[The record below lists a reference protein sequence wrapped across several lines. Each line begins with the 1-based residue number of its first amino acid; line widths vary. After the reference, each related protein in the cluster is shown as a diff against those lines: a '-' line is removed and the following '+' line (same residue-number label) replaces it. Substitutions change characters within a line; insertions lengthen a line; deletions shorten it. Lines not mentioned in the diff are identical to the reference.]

1 MSLRLRIARFALV
14 GAICLA
20 IQYVLLTILS
30 GVIHLYFAETIG
42 FMLSAQLNFLL
53 SQTFTW
59 SDRQHSSNLAM
70 RWVKF
75 NVSAL
80 MSVLIVNASVFL
92 LLAQVGV
99 WSWLAMLIANVAS
112 TTFTFVMNHF
122 VVFSPEDEHQSA
134 AVDTTEFRGPVKS
147 ASFFMPAHNEAENL
161 PAVVRRVHEYFDAV
175 GITERSVIVVDDGS
189 TDNTQDVIH
198 SLQTDL
204 HPVTVVR
211 HETNKGYGAALR
223 SGFAAALAT
232 GHEWIAFCDS
242 DGQFDPADLDIFFA
256 AAQHADT
263 KVVLGYRANRAD
275 GWQRRMTG
283 KTWHQVSQTL
293 LGFKA
298 IDVDCGFKLFHRD
311 ALCAIA
317 PRLRGDYAT
326 ISPEL
331 LARLHHAGHPF
342 AEVSVPHYPRSHGRQ
357 SGLKV
362 RVVLGSFAGL
372 YPVLREL
379 EGRVSA

>member
-1 MSLRLRIARFALV
+1 MSFRNRFIRFALV
-14 GAICLA
+14 GTLCLLL
-20 IQYVLLTILS
+20 QYALLTIFSDTL
-30 GVIHLYFAETIG
+30 HLYFAEALG
-42 FMLSAQLNFLL
+42 FMVSAQLNFLL

-59 SDRQHSSNLAM
+59 GDRQQSSHLLV

-75 NVSAL
+75 NVTAL
-80 MSVLIVNASVFL
+80 ISVLIVNATVFL
-92 LLAQVGV
+92 LLVALGS
-99 WSWLAMLIANVAS
+99 WPWLAMLIANVAS
-112 TTFTFVMNHF
+112 TAFTFVINHF
-122 VVFSPEDEHQSA
+122 VVFSPERQTLAEA
-134 AVDTTEFRGPVKS
+134 ADSVAVPSPVKS

-161 PAVVRRVHEYFDAV
+161 PTVVRSIHKYFDGA
-175 GITERSVIVVDDGS
+175 GISERAVIVVDDGS
-189 TDNTQDVIH
+189 TDNTQEVIRN
-198 SLQTDL
+198 LQTV

-223 SGFAAALAT
+223 SGFEAALAT

-242 DGQFDPADLDIFFA
+242 DGQFDPADLDMFFA
-256 AAQHADT
+256 AAHRADA

-275 GWQRRMTG
+275 TWQRRITG
-283 KTWHQVSQTL
+283 RTWHQVSQTL

-311 ALCAIA
+311 ALCGIA
-317 PRLRGDYAT
+317 SQLRGDYAT

-331 LARLHHAGHPF
+331 LARLRRAGHQF
-342 AEVSVPHYPRSHGRQ
+342 AEVAVPHYPRSHGKQ
-357 SGLKV
+357 SGMKI

>member
-1 MSLRLRIARFALV
+1 
-14 GAICLA
+14 
-20 IQYVLLTILS
+20 
-30 GVIHLYFAETIG
+30 
-42 FMLSAQLNFLL
+42 
-53 SQTFTW
+53 
-59 SDRQHSSNLAM
+59 M

-75 NVSAL
+75 NVTAL
-80 MSVLIVNASVFL
+80 ISVLIVNASVFL
-92 LLAQVGV
+92 LLVQSGV
-99 WSWLAMLIANVAS
+99 WPWLAMLIANLAS
-112 TTFTFVMNHF
+112 TAFTFVMNHF
-122 VVFSPEDEHQSA
+122 VVFSPKDAQEPA
-134 AVDTTEFRGPVKS
+134 GVDTEALLGPVTS
-147 ASFFMPAHNEAENL
+147 ASFFVPAHNEAENL
-161 PAVVRRVHEYFDAV
+161 PDVVRRIHEYFDGA

-189 TDNTQDVIH
+189 TDNTQDVIR
-198 SLQTDL
+198 SLQTEQ

-223 SGFAAALAT
+223 SGFEAALAT

-242 DGQFDPADLDIFFA
+242 DGQFDPGDLDIFFA
-256 AAQHADT
+256 AAQCAET

-342 AEVSVPHYPRSHGRQ
+342 AEVAVPHYPRSHGRQ
-357 SGLKV
+357 SGLRV

-372 YPVLREL
+372 YPVMREL

>member
-1 MSLRLRIARFALV
+1 MSFRNRIVRFALV
-14 GAICLA
+14 GTLCLLL
-20 IQYVLLTILS
+20 QYVLLTIFTDA
-30 GVIHLYFAETIG
+30 IHLYFAETLG

-59 SDRQHSSNLAM
+59 GDRQQSSNLFV

-80 MSVLIVNASVFL
+80 ISVLIVNASVFMVL
-92 LLAQVGV
+92 VELGT

-112 TTFTFVMNHF
+112 TAFTFVMNHF
-122 VVFSPEDEHQSA
+122 LVFSPERQTLAEA
-134 AVDTTEFRGPVKS
+134 ADSVAAPSPVKS

-161 PAVVRRVHEYFDAV
+161 PAVVRSIHEYFDGA

-189 TDNTQDVIH
+189 TDNTLEVIH
-198 SLQTDL
+198 NVQTA
-204 HPVTVVR
+204 HPVTLVR

-242 DGQFDPADLDIFFA
+242 DGQFNPADLDLFFA
-256 AAQHADT
+256 AAHRADA
-263 KVVLGYRANRAD
+263 KVVLGYRADRAD
-275 GWQRRMTG
+275 SWQRRMSG
-283 KTWHQVSQTL
+283 RTWHQVSQTL
-293 LGFKA
+293 LRFKA

-311 ALCAIA
+311 ALYEIV

-331 LARLHHAGHPF
+331 LARLHHAGHRF
-342 AEVSVPHYPRSHGRQ
+342 AEVAVPHYPRSHGKQ
-357 SGLKV
+357 SGLKI

-372 YPVLREL
+372 YPVFREL
-379 EGRVSA
+379 EGQVSA